1 MIKNNLIPV
10 LVGILISVEIKK
22 NLNLNLK
29 KLLQLDT

>member
-1 MIKNNLIPV
+1 MIKNNLILGQLGLLSPE
-10 LVGILISVEIKK
+10 EIK